1 MTSIAETPRRT
12 APLRWFRFALL
23 TLLFTW
29 LAQGT
34 PGAWGVMWF
43 AVPVTVAVSLLLA
56 WRFGRA
62 AFAMPVLLAAGSLGA
77 ALGVPDSPVSL
88 WIAGWI
94 PAASVTGVWM
104 GSREEGGG
112 PGLGERVWMLAP
124 FVLLAASLSLT
135 PAFRP
140 ALDRAWTRAQTTA
153 LAELRREGVPQKQVA
168 EMESTMRKQDPDVR
182 RALPYAMPVLLV
194 LWMALLTAAGRG
206 LAGLV
211 AGRLG
216 WPALS
221 NAAFLRLRLP
231 DAALAPV
238 IAGLALAL
246 LADRSFLPGALAL
259 LVPSALGYSLQG
271 LAVLVSLLLTR
282 GIPAT
287 LAAILIMG
295 LLALTT
301 LAFLPSLALVGLTD
315 AWLDLRKLE
324 SPGDR
329 EA

>member
-1 MTSIAETPRRT
+1 M
-12 APLRWFRFALL
+12 WFRLALL

-34 PGAWGVMWF
+34 PGTWGVLWL
-43 AVPVTVAVSLLLA
+43 AVPGTVAVSLLVA
-56 WRFGRA
+56 WRFGRLA
-62 AFAMPVLLAAGSLGA
+62 LAVPLLLAAA
-77 ALGVPDSPVSL
+77 MVGVGVGVKPAPFSL
-88 WIAGWI
+88 WFVGWI
-94 PAASVTGVWM
+94 PVASAVGVWM

-112 PGLGERVWMLAP
+112 PGAGERVWMLAP
-124 FVLLAASLSLT
+124 FVLLATALALA
-135 PAFRP
+135 PDYRP
-140 ALDRAWTRAQTTA
+140 ALDRAWTRAQRTA
-153 LAELRREGVPQKQVA
+153 LAELRREGVAEAQVS
-168 EMESTMRKQDPDVR
+168 EMERTMAKQDPEVR
-182 RALPYAMPVLLV
+182 RVLPFAMPQLLV

-206 LAGLV
+206 LARFLGR
-211 AGRLG
+211 RLG
-216 WPALS
+216 WPTLS
-221 NAAFLRLRLP
+221 TAPFLRLRLP

-246 LADRSFLPGALAL
+246 LADRVFLPAALAL
-259 LVPSALGYSLQG
+259 LVPAALGYSLQG
-271 LAVLVSLLLTR
+271 LAVLVSLLLSR
-282 GIPAT
+282 GIPPA

-324 SPGDR
+324 SPGGR